1 MQRKWFLGEKNDC
14 IKFFENNIKTYVYLD
29 NMFTKKLQKLQKV
42 ANEYFCEKCDYKC
55 SNLFNFNKH
64 CATRRHQDV
73 TNVTNDVT
81 EKIGNH
87 ICSQCHKTYASRMGL
102 WRHHKVCKTIETEN
116 NPQNQLIGPANGESM
131 HNYIM
136 LLLEQNQEL
145 KKELVELA
153 KNQNTTIIHNNN
165 TTNNSKTINNTQFNL
180 NVFLQE
186 RCKDALNMSQFIDT
200 LEINPQSVEYTGAH
214 GYVNGITKI
223 FMDGLNQLDI
233 HERPIHCTDL
243 KRETLYIKENDKW
256 EKDTEEK
263 TKFKHALATVVNRNI
278 AQVSHWEKE
287 NPRSQIPETEEYE
300 FYFDIVRQS
309 LGGGNHDVTA
319 RNNDKILRAIAGKVY
334 LDKKCKELL

>member
-1 MQRKWFLGEKNDC
+1 MLTEKTRKNSKKFSCENCDFHTVSKNDFTRHC
-14 IKFFENNIKTYVYLD
+14 VTRKHILLTGSEKTL
-29 NMFTKKLQKLQKV
+29 
-42 ANEYFCEKCDYKC
+42 
-55 SNLFNFNKH
+55 
-64 CATRRHQDV
+64 
-73 TNVTNDVT
+73 T
-81 EKIGNH
+81 EKTEAH
-87 ICSQCHKTYASRMGL
+87 ICSQCNKEYKSKQGL
-102 WRHHKVCKTIETEN
+102 WSHAKTCIVKPSSEPTQVLLRPDDDMSSN
-116 NPQNQLIGPANGESM
+116 DPIKK
-131 HNYIM
+131 YIM
-136 LLLEQNQEL
+136 QLVEQNQMLQNMFIDQNSKHQDEL
-145 KKELVELA
+145 KEIKQILA
-153 KNQNTTIIHNNN
+153 EQPTQITNVNNIQNIQNNN
-165 TTNNSKTINNTQFNL
+165 KTIHNTQFNL
-180 NVFLQE
+180 MVFLQE

-200 LEINPQSVEYTGAH
+200 LQINTQSVEYTGAH

-263 TKFKHALATVVNRNI
+263 TKFKHALATVVNRNV

-334 LDKKCKELL
+334 LDKKTKEIQ

>member
-1 MQRKWFLGEKNDC
+1 MVLVSHDIPSENAA
-14 IKFFENNIKTYVYLD
+14 IK
-29 NMFTKKLQKLQKV
+29 
-42 ANEYFCEKCDYKC
+42 
-55 SNLFNFNKH
+55 
-64 CATRRHQDV
+64 
-73 TNVTNDVT
+73 
-81 EKIGNH
+81 
-87 ICSQCHKTYASRMGL
+87 
-102 WRHHKVCKTIETEN
+102 
-116 NPQNQLIGPANGESM
+116 
-131 HNYIM
+131 NYIM
-136 LLLEQNQEL
+136 SLVEQNAEL
-145 KKELVELA
+145 K
-153 KNQNTTIIHNNN
+153 NMFIQQNTELQEIREQNNQIQTLISEQPAQITNVNNIQNIQNNN
-165 TTNNSKTINNTQFNL
+165 KMVNNFNL
-180 NVFLQE
+180 MVFLQE

-200 LEINPQSVEYTGAH
+200 LQINTQSVEYTGAH

-263 TKFKHALATVVNRNI
+263 TKFKHALATVVNRNV

-334 LDKKCKELL
+334 LDKKTKEIQ

>member
-1 MQRKWFLGEKNDC
+1 VEQNAQLQ
-14 IKFFENNIKTYVYLD
+14 
-29 NMFTKKLQKLQKV
+29 NMIIEQ
-42 ANEYFCEKCDYKC
+42 N
-55 SNLFNFNKH
+55 NKH
-64 CATRRHQDV
+64 
-73 TNVTNDVT
+73 
-81 EKIGNH
+81 
-87 ICSQCHKTYASRMGL
+87 
-102 WRHHKVCKTIETEN
+102 
-116 NPQNQLIGPANGESM
+116 
-131 HNYIM
+131 
-136 LLLEQNQEL
+136 NQEL
-145 KKELVELA
+145 ATHNTELQEIKTMLA
-153 KNQNTTIIHNNN
+153 EQPAPMATITNIQNN
-165 TTNNSKTINNTQFNL
+165 KTINNTQFNL
-180 NVFLQE
+180 TVFLQE

-200 LEINPQSVEYTGAH
+200 LQINTQSVEYTGAH

-263 TKFKHALATVVNRNI
+263 TKFKHALATVVNRNV

-334 LDKKCKELL
+334 LDKKTQKLQ

>member
-1 MQRKWFLGEKNDC
+1 MEIKKTPKTPKNAK
-14 IKFFENNIKTYVYLD
+14 IFN
-29 NMFTKKLQKLQKV
+29 
-42 ANEYFCEKCDYKC
+42 CEKCDFIC
-55 SNLFNFNKH
+55 SKQSDFDRH
-64 CATRRHQDV
+64 CATRKHKMEIMEI
-73 TNVTNDVT
+73 NGNDELSEQQT
-81 EKIGNH
+81 SSYSCANCGKN
-87 ICSQCHKTYASRMGL
+87 YATKAGL
-102 WRHHKVCKTIETEN
+102 WKHAKLCKLTTTPN
-116 NPQNQLIGPANGESM
+116 EST
-131 HNYIM
+131 HITVSHDDIPSNEPIKNYIM
-136 LLLEQNQEL
+136 KLVEQNNEL
-145 KKELVELA
+145 K
-153 KNQNTTIIHNNN
+153 NMFIQQNTELQEIREQNNHMQTLISEQPKQITNIQNNKTI
-165 TTNNSKTINNTQFNL
+165 TNNIQNNQFNL
-180 NVFLQE
+180 TVFLQE

-200 LEINPQSVEYTGAH
+200 LQINPQSVEYTGAH

-263 TKFKHALATVVNRNI
+263 TKFKHALATVVNRNV

-334 LDKKCKELL
+334 LDKKTKELQ

>member
-1 MQRKWFLGEKNDC
+1 MVLVSNDDVSENAP
-14 IKFFENNIKTYVYLD
+14 IK
-29 NMFTKKLQKLQKV
+29 
-42 ANEYFCEKCDYKC
+42 
-55 SNLFNFNKH
+55 
-64 CATRRHQDV
+64 
-73 TNVTNDVT
+73 
-81 EKIGNH
+81 
-87 ICSQCHKTYASRMGL
+87 
-102 WRHHKVCKTIETEN
+102 
-116 NPQNQLIGPANGESM
+116 
-131 HNYIM
+131 NYIM
-136 LLLEQNQEL
+136 KLVEQNIQLVEQNNEL
-145 KKELVELA
+145 KNMFIK
-153 KNQNTTIIHNNN
+153 QNTELNDKIDMLAEQPTQITNVNNIQ
-165 TTNNSKTINNTQFNL
+165 NNIQNNKTINNTQFNL
-180 NVFLQE
+180 TVFLQE

-200 LEINPQSVEYTGAH
+200 LQINTQSVEYTGAH

-263 TKFKHALATVVNRNI
+263 TKFKHALATVVNRNV

-319 RNNDKILRAIAGKVY
+319 RNNEKILRAIAGKVY
-334 LDKKCKELL
+334 LDKKTKEIQ